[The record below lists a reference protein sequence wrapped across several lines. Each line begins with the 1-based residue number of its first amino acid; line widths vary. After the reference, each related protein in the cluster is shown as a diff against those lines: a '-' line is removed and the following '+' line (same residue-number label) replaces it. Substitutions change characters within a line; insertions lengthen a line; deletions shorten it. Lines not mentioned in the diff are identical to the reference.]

1 MLQRV
6 LRPAGWGSQ
15 KRESCLSGAPDCC
28 PFRSDKTVLF
38 EVSMRPLRILSCFIF
53 LVSLAP
59 THSAARGFFQSR
71 NKIAHYDQ
79 LPLSFEANQ
88 GQTDPAVKFLS
99 RGGSYNLFLTSS
111 GAVLQ
116 LRGNTKGNEGAVLR
130 MKLLGANEHPMARG
144 ENELEGKANY
154 FIGNDPSR
162 WHTNV
167 PTYGKVK
174 YEGIYPGVDLIYY
187 GNQGQLE
194 YDFVVS
200 PRTDFSSIAIKFDG
214 ASAEI
219 DSSAD
224 LVLHTKGG
232 EVHFLR
238 PVAYQSVEANER
250 SAGKKHFIDSRF
262 VLRGNNQIGFELAG
276 YDRSR
281 PLVIDP
287 VLVYSTYLGGSF
299 PDAAYSV
306 AVDSSGSAYVTG
318 ITCSANFPVTTGAY
332 QTTSHNGTGGNCPT
346 SQNSFEDA
354 FVTKFNAAGTA
365 LVYSTYIG
373 GSASDRSYDIAVD
386 SSGDAYIA
394 GQTASTD
401 YPTTTGAFLTACPGG
416 VNGCNTG
423 VVTKLNSTGSAL
435 VYSTYLGGPGNMGA
449 TGIAVNSSGQA
460 YVTGA
465 TDESFPTTASAFQAT
480 NPKFGLNPIFAVL
493 NASGSGLVYATFLGG
508 TGGDFNPG
516 SQAFGVAIDSLGK
529 AYITGWTDS
538 PDFPTTAGAFQT
550 KCGTDGSCNGLW
562 DAFVAVLDPT
572 KSGAASLVYS
582 TFLGGS
588 GTDIGFGIAVDSS
601 GNAYVTGTTGA
612 NVNSQFTGS
621 ALPSKDFP
629 TTVGAFQATCPGT
642 CTTDSAWIVKL
653 NVSGSALVYST
664 YLGGSGNTDSGI
676 FGPIR
681 LDSSLNAYVTGF
693 TAATDFPTKNPIQ
706 AANAG
711 GTFDAYV
718 TELNP
723 SGSALVFSTY
733 LGGSASDQSFGM
745 VLDKSFNIYVTGL
758 TSSTDFPHT
767 TGAFL
772 TTCPGSCTYY
782 HAFVSKIGRF
792 NTSTSLSSS
801 LNPSISGQSVTFTA
815 AVTSSGTGTPT
826 GTVTFK
832 NGGTTLGSIALTSAV
847 AKFTTATLTT
857 GTHSITAAYSGDA
870 TFLPST
876 SSLSQIVAAAGSPSV
891 SLSPSSLSFSQQLV
905 LSASPSKAVTLT
917 NSGAGALTISNITA
931 YGNFKVSST
940 TCPLSPATLAAAAN
954 CTINVTFTPSQAGN
968 VLGELSVT
976 DNAPSKIQDLGLS
989 GSGVTALNTSPT
1001 GVSFGTVTVGTTS
1014 AAKTVTLINNSTSS
1028 LTISFSAS
1036 ADYKALGSGTTPC
1049 GASLAGKTKCTISVT
1064 FTPKSNGTINAA
1076 VTINFNAAS
1085 SPIEV
1090 ALSGSGTGGA
1100 APPLTFT
1107 PTSLSFASQLVGT
1120 SSAATSVTLKNT
1132 SAGSVTLN
1140 SFASSGDFSAVAS
1153 GATPCTNGLVL
1164 ASTHTCT
1171 FSVTFKP
1178 TVNGTIS
1185 GAVWVNDTSAVTPQ
1199 VLSVSGKGA
1208 EAVSLSP
1215 NTLNFGTVAIG
1226 TSSAAKSVTVTNNN
1240 QSSAVSLNPIVAS
1253 GNYKIS
1259 ATTCTSSL
1267 GAKSKCTFS
1276 VAFAPTTAG
1285 SINGVASVS
1294 YSTLGSPQVVNLSGT
1309 GK

>member
-1 MLQRV
+1 
-6 LRPAGWGSQ
+6 
-15 KRESCLSGAPDCC
+15 
-28 PFRSDKTVLF
+28 
-38 EVSMRPLRILSCFIF
+38 MRPLRIVSCLTLLLTSFASSDGLTRDSF
-53 LVSLAP
+53 
-59 THSAARGFFQSR
+59 HSR
-71 NKIAHYDQ
+71 NQIAPYGR

-88 GQTDPAVKFLS
+88 GQSDPHVQFLT
-99 RGGSYNLFLTSS
+99 RGGSYTLFLTHSE
-111 GAVLQ
+111 AVLQ
-116 LRGNTKGNEGAVLR
+116 LRGNTKEADGAVLR
-130 MKLLGANEHPMARG
+130 MKLLGANQHTRARG
-144 ENELEGKANY
+144 EDEFLAKVNY
-154 FIGNDPSR
+154 FIGKDSAK
-162 WHTNV
+162 WHTDV
-167 PTYGKVK
+167 PTYGKVM
-174 YEGIYPGVDLIYY
+174 YEGIYPGVDLIYL

-200 PRTDFSSIAIKFDG
+200 PWSDSSSIAIKFDG

-219 DSSAD
+219 NSSGD
-224 LVLHTKGG
+224 LVLHNKGG
-232 EVHFLR
+232 EIRFRR
-238 PVAYQSVEANER
+238 PVAYQSQH
-250 SAGKKHFIDSRF
+250 GDKHFVDSRF
-262 VLRGNNQIGFELAG
+262 VLHGTNKIAFEVAS
-276 YDRSR
+276 YDHSR

-287 VLVYSTYLGGSF
+287 VLVYSSYLGGSF
-299 PDAAYSV
+299 EDEALSV
-306 AVDSSGSAYVTG
+306 AVDSAGSAYVTG
-318 ITCSANFPVTTGAY
+318 LTCSADFPVTTGAY
-332 QTTSHNGTGGNCPT
+332 QTAHKGSGGNCPG
-346 SQNSFEDA
+346 SQNSFEDT
-354 FVTKFNAAGTA
+354 FVTKFNAAGTG

-373 GSASDRSYDIAVD
+373 GSASDRGYDIAVD
-386 SSGDAYIA
+386 SSGNAYIA
-394 GQTASTD
+394 GQTQSTD
-401 YPTTTGAFLTACPGG
+401 YPTTTGAFITTCPGG
-416 VNGCNTG
+416 VGGCNTG
-423 VVTKLNSTGSAL
+423 TVTKLNSTGSAL
-435 VYSTYLGGPGNMGA
+435 VYSTYLGGPGNAGA

-465 TDESFPTTASAFQAT
+465 TDESFPTTAGAFQAS
-480 NPKFGLNPIFAVL
+480 NPKFGLNPTFAVL
-493 NASGSGLVYATFLGG
+493 NASGSGLAYATFLGG

-538 PDFPTTAGAFQT
+538 PDFPTTTGAFQT
-550 KCGTDGSCNGLW
+550 KCGTDGNCNGLW
-562 DAFVAVLDPT
+562 DAFVAKLDPT
-572 KSGAASLVYS
+572 KSGAASLIYS
-582 TFLGGS
+582 TFLGGN

-601 GNAYVTGTTGA
+601 GNAYVTGVTGA
-612 NVNSQFTGS
+612 NVNSQFSGS
-621 ALPSKDFP
+621 ALPSSDFP
-629 TTVGAFQATCPGT
+629 TTAGAFQATCPGT
-642 CTTDSAWIVKL
+642 CTHDSAWVTKL
-653 NVSGSALVYST
+653 NASGTLVYST
-664 YLGGSGNTDSGI
+664 YLGGSGNTNAAT
-676 FGPIR
+676 FGSIR

-693 TAATDFPTKNPIQ
+693 TAATDFPTKNPTQ
-706 AANAG
+706 SSNAG
-711 GTFDAYV
+711 GTYDAYV

-733 LGGSASDQSFGM
+733 LGGSASDQASGM
-745 VLDKSFNIYVTGL
+745 ALDKFFNIYVTGI
-758 TSSTDFPHT
+758 TSSSNFPHT
-767 TGAFL
+767 AGAFQ
-772 TTCPGSCTYY
+772 TACPGSCTFF
-782 HAFVSKIGRF
+782 HSFVSKIGRF
-792 NTSTSLSSS
+792 NTSTALSSS

-815 AVTSSGTGTPT
+815 TVTSSGTGTPT
-826 GTVTFK
+826 GTATFK
-832 NGGTTLGSIALTSAV
+832 DGATTLGSVVLTSAV
-847 AKFTTATLTT
+847 AKFTATTLTT

-876 SSLSQIVAAAGSPSV
+876 ASLSQIVAPAGSPSV

-905 LSASPSKAVTLT
+905 LSTSTSKAVTLT

-931 YGNFKVSST
+931 YGNFKVLST

-954 CTINVTFTPSQAGN
+954 CTINVAFTPSQAGN

-1001 GVSFGTVTVGTTS
+1001 GLSFGTVTVGTTS

-1049 GASLAGKTKCTISVT
+1049 SASLAGKTKCTISVT
-1064 FTPKSNGTINAA
+1064 FTPKSNGTINGAA
-1076 VTINFNAAS
+1076 TINFNAAS

-1100 APPLTFT
+1100 ASPLTFT

-1120 SSAATSVTLKNT
+1120 SSAAKSVTVTNT
-1132 SAGSVTLN
+1132 SGASVTLN

-1185 GAVWVNDTSAVTPQ
+1185 GAVWVNDSSAVTPQ

-1215 NTLNFGTVAIG
+1215 NTLNFGTTPIG
-1226 TSSAAKSVTVTNNN
+1226 TTSASKSVTVTNNN

-1259 ATTCTSSL
+1259 TTTCTSSL
-1267 GAKSKCTFS
+1267 AAKSKCTFS
-1276 VAFAPTTAG
+1276 VDFAPTAAG

-1309 GK
+1309 GQ